1 MKKLHGG
8 TTRKNFSVDPF
19 FFFLSSEEKFRQG
32 RSSANGKLPGTLAA
46 LLLVDVVEMEE
57 WGVSLIKSVDKTAQ
71 A

>member
-8 TTRKNFSVDPF
+8 TTRKNFSVDPV
-19 FFFLSSEEKFRQG
+19 FFLSSEEKFRQG